1 MDLKDFIKE
10 TVSAIV
16 SATLELQAEL
26 GPTGAIVNPPT
37 SSSNDMTFEKHS
49 PIQTMRKVEVVDFD
63 VAVTAKSETSGE
75 VKAGARILMVEIGGK
90 ADHGRAKEDVSRV
103 RFQIPIVLPPSPE
116 EYEDL
121 EAKKRQ
127 NEEIARSNKPRAAPA

>member
-16 SATLELQAEL
+16 SATTELQQEL
-26 GPTGAIVNPPT
+26 ALTGAIINPPT
-37 SSSNDMTFEKHS
+37 SGNTNMTFEKNSAFH
-49 PIQTMRKVEVVDFD
+49 TLRKVEIVDFD

-75 VKAGARILMVEIGGK
+75 AKAGVSILMVEIGGK
-90 ADHGRAKEDVSRV
+90 ADHGKATENASRV

-116 EYEDL
+116 EDENL
-121 EAKKRQ
+121 AAKKRQ
-127 NEEIARSNKPRAAPA
+127 DEKTGSQHTKRNIA

>member
-16 SATLELQAEL
+16 SATVELQQAL
-26 GPTGAIVNPPT
+26 APTGAIINPPT
-37 SSSNDMTFEKHS
+37 SGNADMTFEMNSAFH
-49 PIQTMRKVEVVDFD
+49 TLRKVEVVDFD

-75 VKAGARILMVEIGGK
+75 AKVGVSILMVEIGGK
-90 ADHGRAKEDVSRV
+90 ADHGKATENANRV

-116 EYEDL
+116 EGENL
-121 EAKKRQ
+121 AAKKSQYEKMSSQHTKR
-127 NEEIARSNKPRAAPA
+127 NFP